1 MLHSIPHLD
10 AKVGQMHRI
19 RLREPWAASLNAQS
33 NTIIYSRKFHR
44 PTGVDDSSLS
54 LKIFLLPPDPDHVG
68 TLVSVQLNGRELF
81 AQPPSVADQFGQA
94 IVLPLSDLQAF
105 NSLEL
110 WITDKTGVTTQGAP
124 IPRVTAIPTFGSF
137 VIESVELQID

>member
-1 MLHSIPHLD
+1 
-10 AKVGQMHRI
+10 MHRI

-33 NTIIYSRKFHR
+33 NTIIYARKFHR
-44 PTGVDDSSLS
+44 PTGVDDSPLS
-54 LKIFLLPPDPDHVG
+54 LKITFRPPEPDLVG
-68 TLVSVQLNGRELF
+68 TLVSVRLNGRELF
-81 AQPPSVADQFGQA
+81 AQPPSVADPLGQA
-94 IVLPLSDLQAF
+94 IVLPLSDLQGDLQAF

-110 WITDKTGVTTQGAP
+110 WITDTTGLTTQVAL